1 MSDSVR
7 EQYELYPYPPR
18 DPRDEAKRLIEGSP
32 SHLLEINH
40 YIFAGRRDFSRP
52 FRALIAGG
60 GTGDG
65 AIMLA
70 QQLADRRCPAEVI
83 YLDLSDSSRKI
94 AEARAAARGLKNIS
108 FHTESLLDLPALAFG
123 KFDYIDC
130 CGVLHH
136 LPNPAAGLSALC
148 DALNEDGGLGLMVY
162 GAYGRTGVYHL
173 QEALR
178 ALGRDDAPAAKLDLA
193 RRLLRQLPATSWL
206 ARNPFV
212 GDHLKAGDA
221 GIYDLLLHSIDRPYT
236 VSEFASLIESAGL
249 SVAALIEPWR
259 YDPANFI
266 GDGALLKRLDGLDR
280 WQRAAIAEQLTGN
293 MKVHI
298 AYAVPNARAGSTV
311 AHADDGKMIP
321 VLRDSQ
327 GQELAKGLKP
337 GGSLTA
343 RAEGLE
349 VRMALPRT
357 AAPLLAAIDGQASID
372 GIFARL
378 TPDLHLPRE
387 DFDREFA
394 ALFKV
399 FNAVNKMFLQHE
411 PSAAA

>member
-1 MSDSVR
+1 MNDTVR

-18 DPRDEAKRLIEGSP
+18 DPRDEAKRLIQGSP

-40 YIFAGRRDFSRP
+40 YIFAGRRDFSLP

-70 QQLADRRCPAEVI
+70 QQLADRRCPAEIV
-83 YLDLSDSSRKI
+83 YLDLSESSRKI
-94 AEARAAARGLKNIS
+94 AEARAAARGLKNMR
-108 FHTESLLDLPALAFG
+108 FQTGSLLELPAMHLG

-136 LPNPAAGLSALC
+136 LPDPPAGLSALC
-148 DALNEDGGLGLMVY
+148 ESLNDGGGLGLMVY
-162 GAYGRTGVYHL
+162 GSYGRTGVYPL

-178 ALGRDDAPAAKLDLA
+178 LLGRDDAPAAKLDLA
-193 RRLLRQLPATSWL
+193 RRLLRHLPGTGWL

-212 GDHLKAGDA
+212 SDHLKAGDA
-221 GIYDLLLHSIDRPYT
+221 GIFDLLLHSIDRAYT
-236 VSEFASLIESAGL
+236 VAEFISLIESADL
-249 SVAALIEPWR
+249 TVAALIEPWR
-259 YDPANFI
+259 YEPANFI
-266 GDGALLKRLDGLDR
+266 GDGALLKRLDGLDS
-280 WQRAAIAEQLTGN
+280 WQRAALAEQLTGN

-298 AYAVPNARAGSTV
+298 AYAVPNRAAGSSV
-311 AHADDGKMIP
+311 ARPDDGAMIP
-321 VLRDSQ
+321 VLRDSS
-327 GQELAKGLKP
+327 GSDLAKGLKP

-357 AAPLLAAIDGQASID
+357 AAPLLAAIDGQTSID
-372 GIFARL
+372 GIFARVGAEL
-378 TPDLHLPRE
+378 RLSRE

-399 FNAVNKMFLQHE
+399 FNGVNKMFLQHE
-411 PSAAA
+411 HAPAA

>member
-1 MSDSVR
+1 MSDTVR

-18 DPRDEAKRLIEGSP
+18 DPREEATRLIQGSP

-40 YIFAGRRDFSRP
+40 YIFAGRHDFSRP

-70 QQLADRRCPAEVI
+70 QQLTDRRCPAEVA
-83 YLDLSDSSRKI
+83 YLDLSESARKI
-94 AEARAAARGLKNIS
+94 AAARAVVRCLTNIS
-108 FHTESLLDLPALAFG
+108 FHTGSLLDLPAMSLG

-136 LPNPAAGLSALC
+136 LPDPPAGLVALC
-148 DALNEDGGLGLMVY
+148 EVLNDDGGLGLMVY

-178 ALGRDDAPAAKLDLA
+178 VLGRGDAQAAKLDLA
-193 RRLLRQLPATSWL
+193 RRLLRQLPSTSWL

-236 VSEFASLIESAGL
+236 VSEFTSLIEAAGL

-259 YDPANFI
+259 YDPANFLS
-266 GDGALLKRLDGLDR
+266 DGALLKRLDGLDR

-298 AYAVPNARAGSTV
+298 AYAVPKAR
-311 AHADDGKMIP
+311 
-321 VLRDSQ
+321 
-327 GQELAKGLKP
+327 
-337 GGSLTA
+337 
-343 RAEGLE
+343 
-349 VRMALPRT
+349 
-357 AAPLLAAIDGQASID
+357 
-372 GIFARL
+372 
-378 TPDLHLPRE
+378 
-387 DFDREFA
+387 
-394 ALFKV
+394 
-399 FNAVNKMFLQHE
+399 
-411 PSAAA
+411 

>member
-1 MSDSVR
+1 MSDMVR

-18 DPRDEAKRLIEGSP
+18 DPRDEAKRLIQGSP
-32 SHLLEINH
+32 SHILEINH
-40 YIFAGRRDFSRP
+40 YIFGGRRDFSRP

-70 QQLADRRCPAEVI
+70 QQLADRRCPAEIV
-83 YLDLSDSSRKI
+83 YLDLSEGSRKI
-94 AEARAAARGLKNIS
+94 AESRAAARNLTNIR
-108 FHTESLLDLPALAFG
+108 FHSGSLLDMPAMNLG

-136 LPNPAAGLSALC
+136 LPDPQAGLSALC
-148 DALNEDGGLGLMVY
+148 EVLSEDGGLGLMVY
-162 GAYGRTGVYHL
+162 GAYGRIGVYHI
-173 QEALR
+173 QDVLR
-178 ALGRDDAPAAKLDLA
+178 VLGRDDAPSVKLDLA
-193 RRLLRQLPATSWL
+193 KRLLRQLPATSWL

-221 GIYDLLLHSIDRPYT
+221 GIYDLLLHSVDRAYGIA
-236 VSEFASLIESAGL
+236 EFVSLIEAANL
-249 SVAALIEPWR
+249 SVATLIEPWR
-259 YDPANFI
+259 YEPQNFI
-266 GDGALLKRLDGLDR
+266 VDGALLKRLDGLDR
-280 WQRAAIAEQLTGN
+280 LQRWMLAEQLTGN

-298 AYAVPNARAGSTV
+298 AYAVPNGRAGSTV
-311 AHADDGKMIP
+311 AQMEGAMIP
-321 VLRDSQ
+321 VLRDSLA
-327 GQELAKGLKP
+327 QELAKGLKP

-357 AAPLLAAIDGQASID
+357 APPLLAAIDGHTDID
-372 GIFARL
+372 GVFARVS
-378 TPDLHLPRE
+378 PDLHLSRE

-394 ALFKV
+394 GLFGV
-399 FNAVNKMFLQHE
+399 FNGVNKMFLQHE
-411 PSAAA
+411 AGPSP

>member
-18 DPRDEAKRLIEGSP
+18 DPRDEAKRLIQGSP
-32 SHLLEINH
+32 SHLQEINH
-40 YIFAGRRDFSRP
+40 YVFAGRRDFSRP

-70 QQLADRRCPAEVI
+70 QQLADRRCPAEVH
-83 YLDLSDSSRKI
+83 YLDLSESSRKI
-94 AEARAAARGLKNIS
+94 AEDRAAARGLKNLS
-108 FHTESLLDLPALAFG
+108 FHTGSLLDLPAWAFG

-136 LPNPAAGLSALC
+136 LPDPAAGLTALC
-148 DALNEDGGLGLMVY
+148 AALNEDGGLGLMVY

-178 ALGRDDAPAAKLDLA
+178 VLGRDDVPAVKLDLA
-193 RRLLRQLPATSWL
+193 RRLLRQLPPTSWL
-206 ARNPFV
+206 ARNPFL

-236 VSEFASLIESAGL
+236 VGEFASLIESAGL
-249 SVAALIEPWR
+249 SIAAFIEPWR

-266 GDGALLKRLDGLDR
+266 SDGALLKRLDGLGR

-298 AYAVPNARAGSTV
+298 AYAVPKARAESTV
-311 AHADDGKMIP
+311 AQADDGKMIP
-321 VLRDSQ
+321 VLRDSP
-327 GQELAKGLKP
+327 GPELAKGLKP

-357 AAPLLAAIDGQASID
+357 AAPLLAAIDGQTSID
-372 GIFARL
+372 GIFARV
-378 TPDLHLPRE
+378 TPDLHLPRQ
-387 DFDREFA
+387 DFNREFA
-394 ALFKV
+394 ALFRV
-399 FNAVNKMFLQHE
+399 FNGVNKMFLQHE
-411 PSAAA
+411 PGPAA

>member
-1 MSDSVR
+1 MSDTVR

-18 DPRDEAKRLIEGSP
+18 DPREEATRLIQGSP

-40 YIFAGRRDFSRP
+40 YIFGGRRDFSRP

-70 QQLADRRCPAEVI
+70 QQLTDRRCPAEVA
-83 YLDLSDSSRKI
+83 YLDLSESARKI
-94 AEARAAARGLKNIS
+94 AEARAVVRCLTNIS
-108 FHTESLLDLPALAFG
+108 FHTGSLLDLPAMSLG

-136 LPNPAAGLSALC
+136 LPDPPAGLAALC
-148 DALNEDGGLGLMVY
+148 EVLNDDGGLGLMVY

-178 ALGRDDAPAAKLDLA
+178 VLGRGDAPAAKLDLA
-193 RRLLRQLPATSWL
+193 RRLLRQLPSTSWL

-236 VSEFASLIESAGL
+236 VSEFTSLIETADL

-259 YDPANFI
+259 YDPANFLS
-266 GDGALLKRLDGLDR
+266 DGALLKRLDGLDR

-298 AYAVPNARAGSTV
+298 AYAVPKARAGSTI
-311 AHADDGKMIP
+311 AQASDETMIP
-321 VLRDSQ
+321 VLRDAM
-327 GQELAKGLKP
+327 GPDLAKGLKP

-357 AAPLLAAIDGQASID
+357 AAPLLAAIDGQTSID
-372 GIFARL
+372 GIFARVA
-378 TPDLHLPRE
+378 PDLRLARE

-399 FNAVNKMFLQHE
+399 FNSVNKMFLQHE
-411 PSAAA
+411 TGPAA

>member
-18 DPRDEAKRLIEGSP
+18 DPRDEARRLIQGSP

-40 YIFAGRRDFSRP
+40 YIFAGRRDFGQP

-83 YLDLSDSSRKI
+83 YLDLSESSRKI

-108 FHTESLLDLPALAFG
+108 FHTGSLLDLPALALG

-136 LPNPAAGLSALC
+136 LPDPAAGLAALC

-162 GAYGRTGVYHL
+162 GAYGRTGVYPL
-173 QEALR
+173 QDVLR
-178 ALGRDDAPAAKLDLA
+178 VLGRDDSPAGKLDLA

-221 GIYDLLLHSIDRPYT
+221 GIYDLLLHSVDRPYRIT
-236 VSEFASLIESAGL
+236 EFTSLIESAGL

-280 WQRAAIAEQLTGN
+280 WQAAAIAEQLTGN

-298 AYAVPNARAGSTV
+298 AYAVPKARAGSTV
-311 AHADDGKMIP
+311 AHADDGMMIP

-357 AAPLLAAIDGQASID
+357 AAPLLAAIDGRTHID
-372 GIFARL
+372 GIFARVA
-378 TPDLHLPRE
+378 PDLHLPRQ

-411 PSAAA
+411 PGPAE